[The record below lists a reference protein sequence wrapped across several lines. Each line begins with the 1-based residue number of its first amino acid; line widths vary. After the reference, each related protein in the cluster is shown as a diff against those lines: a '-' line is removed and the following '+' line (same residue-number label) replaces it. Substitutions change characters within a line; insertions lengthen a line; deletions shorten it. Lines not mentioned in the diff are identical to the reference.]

1 MFVNVSLSEAA
12 RQTKLPS
19 LRTEGSLRLVARA
32 AGGHTRAIEV
42 GESGPLRVRFPRL
55 GAGKRLEAIT
65 LNTAGGIAGG
75 DRLAVSVEAAAG
87 AEIVVTS
94 QAAEKVYR
102 AAGAPSRVA
111 LTLKA
116 GSRACVDWLPQETI
130 LFDQARLARRLDVDL
145 VADARLTVC
154 EAIVFGRAAMGER
167 MQAGSVR
174 DHWRI
179 RRGGKLVFADALRIE
194 GDVEKILARPAV
206 ANGAAAIAT
215 IVRVASDAAAG
226 LDALRAALDPGIEA
240 GASAF
245 DGILVA
251 RLIARDGFTLRRA
264 IIAALCAIGS
274 PPPRAYLL

>member
-12 RQTKLPS
+12 RRAKLPS

-32 AGGHTRAIEV
+32 ASGRTRAIEV
-42 GESGPLRVRFPRL
+42 GEAGPLRVRFPRL

-75 DRLAVSVEAAAG
+75 DRLAISVEAAAG

-102 AAGAPSRVA
+102 AAGPPSRVA

-116 GSRACVDWLPQETI
+116 GPGASIDWLPQETI
-130 LFDQARLARRLDVDL
+130 LFDQARLARRLEIDL
-145 VADARLTVC
+145 AADARVTVC

-174 DHWRI
+174 DQWRI

-194 GDVEKILARPAV
+194 GEVDKILSRPAV

-215 IVRVASDAAAG
+215 IVRVASDAEAG
-226 LDALRAALDPGIEA
+226 LDALRAAFDPEIEA

-245 DGILVA
+245 GGILVA

>member
-12 RQTKLPS
+12 RRAKLPS

-32 AGGHTRAIEV
+32 ADGCTRAIEV
-42 GESGPLRVRFPRL
+42 AEAGPLRVRFPRL

-65 LNTAGGIAGG
+65 LNTSGGIAGG
-75 DRLAVSVEAAAG
+75 DRLAISVEATDD
-87 AEIVVTS
+87 AEIAVTS
-94 QAAEKVYR
+94 QAAEKIYR
-102 AAGAPSRVA
+102 AAGAPSRIA
-111 LTLKA
+111 LMLKA
-116 GSRACVDWLPQETI
+116 GPRARIDWLPQETI
-130 LFDQARLARRLDVDL
+130 LFDRARVARRVDVDL
-145 VADARLTVC
+145 AVDARVTLC

-179 RRGGKLVFADALRIE
+179 RRGGKLVFADALRLE
-194 GDVEKILARPAV
+194 GAIEKILARSAV
-206 ANGAAAIAT
+206 AKGANAIAT
-215 IVRVASDAAAG
+215 IVRVAPDAEAG
-226 LDALRAALDPGIEA
+226 CEALRAAFDLEIEA

-245 DGILVA
+245 DGILIT

>member
-12 RQTKLPS
+12 RRAKLPS

-32 AGGHTRAIEV
+32 AGGRTRPIEV
-42 GESGPLRVRFPRL
+42 AEAGPLRVRFPRL

-65 LNTAGGIAGG
+65 LNTAGGIVGG
-75 DRLAVSVEAAAG
+75 DKLTVSVEAAAG
-87 AEIVVTS
+87 AQIAVTS
-94 QAAEKVYR
+94 QAAEKIYR
-102 AAGAPSRVA
+102 AAGAPSRIA
-111 LTLKA
+111 LMLKA
-116 GSRACVDWLPQETI
+116 GPRARIDWLPQETI
-130 LFDQARLARRLDVDL
+130 LFDRARVTRRLDVDMA
-145 VADARLTVC
+145 ADARVTLC

-167 MQAGSVR
+167 MRKGSVR

-179 RRGGKLVFADALRIE
+179 RRGGKLVFADALRLE
-194 GDVEKILARPAV
+194 GAVEEILARPAV
-206 ANGAAAIAT
+206 ANGANAIAT
-215 IVRVASDAAAG
+215 ILRVAPDAEAG
-226 LDALRAALDPGIEA
+226 CEALRAAFDPEVEA

-264 IIAALCAIGS
+264 IVAALCAIDS

>member
-12 RQTKLPS
+12 RRAKLPS
-19 LRTEGSLRLVARA
+19 LRTEGLARVVAREA
-32 AGGHTRAIEV
+32 DGCTRAIEV
-42 GESGPLRVRFPRL
+42 AEAGPLRVRFPRL

-75 DRLAVSVEAAAG
+75 DRLAISIEAADR

-94 QAAEKVYR
+94 QAAEKIYR
-102 AAGAPSRVA
+102 AAGAPSRIA

-116 GSRACVDWLPQETI
+116 GPRASIDWLPQETI
-130 LFDQARLARRLDVDL
+130 LFDRARVARRIDVDIA
-145 VADARLTVC
+145 ADARVTLC

-167 MQAGSVR
+167 MQTGFVR

-179 RRGGKLVFADALRIE
+179 RRNGKLVFADALRVEGAIE
-194 GDVEKILARPAV
+194 EILARRAV
-206 ANGAAAIAT
+206 AKGANAIAT
-215 IVRVASDAAAG
+215 IVRVAPGAEG
-226 LDALRAALDPGIEA
+226 WCEALRAVFDPEVEA

-251 RLIARDGFTLRRA
+251 RLIARDGFALRRA
-264 IIAALCAIGS
+264 IVAALCAIGS
-274 PPPRAYLL
+274 PPPHAYLL